1 MLASWFKNRLAEKRS
16 YSSIIIQSLEAATTA
31 RVTNAA
37 SSAAVECVGG
47 LLARSLSSARVD
59 APDWLKRA
67 LTPAYMGQVGRELI
81 RCGEHLSM
89 IRVGLDGV
97 VHLEPAHSWS
107 WRGGPYE
114 ENWRCLATY
123 TGPNIT
129 ETREVSRDGV
139 VFVQWAR
146 LSDEPHRGRGPVS
159 LASLAARAAAEAE
172 KSLGDES
179 SGPISQFLTVPD
191 GYSGDDAEF
200 AGLRDDISK
209 ARGKALL
216 LESTQGGYGDR
227 GGAPARD
234 WVASR
239 LGPNPP
245 ESLVTLARDT
255 FGRLCAACGASES
268 LFADR
273 DGTAMREAWRRFHL
287 ATVLP
292 VAGMIEHELS
302 ARFDEP
308 VKLHFDMYPTDLP
321 GRASAFQRLV
331 AGGMS
336 VEKAAAISGILT
348 PDEE

>member
-1 MLASWFKNRLAEKRS
+1 MLAWFKNRLAEKRS

-59 APDWLKRA
+59 APDWVKRS

-81 RCGEHLSM
+81 RCGQNLSL

-97 VHLEPAHSWS
+97 VHLDPAHSWS
-107 WRGGPYE
+107 WRGGPFE

-129 ETREVSRDGV
+129 ETREVERGGV
-139 VFVQWAR
+139 VFIQWAR
-146 LSDEPHRGRGPVS
+146 LADEPHRGRGPVS

-179 SGPISQFLTVPD
+179 SGPVSQFLTVPD
-191 GYSGDDAEF
+191 GHGGDDAEF
-200 AGLRDDISK
+200 GGLRDEIAK

-216 LESTQGGYGDR
+216 VETTQGGYADR

-234 WVASR
+234 WIAAR

-245 ESLVTLARDT
+245 ESLVMLARDT

-302 ARFDEP
+302 ERFETP
-308 VKLHFDMYPTDLP
+308 VKFYFDMYPTDLA
-321 GRASAFQRLV
+321 GRAMAFQRLV
-331 AGGMS
+331 SGGMS
-336 VEKAAAISGILT
+336 VEKAASISGILT
-348 PDEE
+348 PEE

>member
-1 MLASWFKNRLAEKRS
+1 MLAWWKNRLAEKRSS
-16 YSSIIIQSLEAATTA
+16 YSSIIIQSLEAATATKI
-31 RVTNAA
+31 TNAA
-37 SSAAVECVGG
+37 HTAAVEAVGG
-47 LLARSLSSARVD
+47 LLARSFSAARVE
-59 APDWLKRA
+59 APPWLKRS
-67 LTPAYMGQVGRELI
+67 LTPAYLGQVGREMV

-97 VHLEPAHSWS
+97 VHLEPAHTWNF
-107 WRGGPYE
+107 RGGPHE
-114 ENWRCLATY
+114 ENWRALVTY
-123 TGPNIT
+123 TGPNVT
-129 ETREVSRDGV
+129 ETREVSRDSV

-172 KSLGDES
+172 KSLGDEA
-179 SGPISQFLTVPD
+179 SGPTAQLFAVPD
-191 GYSGDDAEF
+191 GHGGDDAEF
-200 AGLRDDISK
+200 GGLRDEIAK

-216 LESTQGGYGDR
+216 VETTQGGYGDR

-245 ESLVTLARDT
+245 ESLVMLARDT
-255 FGRLCAACGASES
+255 FGRLVAACGGSES

-308 VKLHFDMYPTDLP
+308 VKLHFDMYPTDLA
-321 GRASAFQRLV
+321 GRAMAFQRFV

-336 VEKAAAISGILT
+336 VEKAASISGVLT
-348 PDEE
+348 EDD

>member
-1 MLASWFKNRLAEKRS
+1 MLAWFKNRLAEKRS
-16 YSSIIIQSLEAATTA
+16 YSSIIIQSLEAATATK
-31 RVTNAA
+31 VTNAA
-37 SSAAVECVGG
+37 QSAAVEAVGG
-47 LLARSLSSARVD
+47 LLARSLSSARVEV
-59 APDWLKRA
+59 PKWLKGA
-67 LTPAYMGQVGRELI
+67 LSPAYMGQVGRELI
-81 RCGEHLSM
+81 RCGQNLSL

-97 VHLEPAHSWS
+97 VHLDPAHSWS
-107 WRGGPYE
+107 WRGGPFE
-114 ENWRCLATY
+114 ENWRCLATT
-123 TGPNIT
+123 TGPNHT

-159 LASLAARAAAEAE
+159 LASLAARAAAETE
-172 KSLGDES
+172 KNLGDEA
-179 SGPISQFLTVPD
+179 SGPVSQFLTVPD
-191 GYSGDDAEF
+191 GFDGGDSEF
-200 AGLRDDISK
+200 SGLRDEISK

-245 ESLVTLARDT
+245 ESLVLLARDS

-268 LFADR
+268 LFVDR

-308 VKLHFDMYPTDLP
+308 VKLHFDMYPTDLA
-321 GRASAFQRLV
+321 GRASAFQRFV
-331 AGGMS
+331 SGGMS